1 MNILNKL
8 TVKHLKMNKKRTI
21 VTIVGVILSTA
32 LMVGIGLL
40 FSTLRDNSL
49 ESTKLYSGDYH
60 AAFTSVNADKLK
72 ILEKNTQIESYFI
85 SHKLG
90 YSKIDELE
98 NNFKPYIK
106 VMEVNDDY
114 FNELTLVKGRLPKN
128 KQEIV
133 ISKHLISDNGLKY
146 QIGDELNLNVGT
158 RYLAD
163 GKLELYYTEG
173 EELVDT
179 QEQKYK
185 IVGVVERDVYES
197 YSDPGYSVFTLNN
210 NFSSDNLNVHVK
222 YKNVSKTYDLSFKIA
237 KNLGLE
243 VTMED
248 GNKTCRDIQ
257 YNDALLTFYGVSR
270 YDNMMRG
277 MGAVL
282 AIILTLISIGCII
295 VIYNSFAISVME
307 RKKQFGLFSSIGATK
322 KQLQHTVFYEAFIV
336 GIIGIPIGIIS
347 GIVGIGT
354 VLLIINKLLPASV
367 FPVALR
373 LSVYPLFIIIPILFM
388 IVVIIA
394 SAFIPAH
401 RASKITPIEAIRL
414 NDDIKIKNK
423 KLKTPRFIR
432 KLFGVEGEIALKNI
446 KRNKKKYRITIA
458 SLFISIVLFVS
469 FSSFLFYAF
478 EGADNYLGTIDYDL
492 SISDIQDDDIIETI
506 RKHEQV
512 EKSAIISHAVPYT
525 TLNYKNYYTDNYK
538 KLQNNDDTL
547 LNVIIA
553 VLDDKSFANYL
564 KEIGAK
570 KSKPVIFNRYK
581 TIQYSDSSR
590 KAYDVK
596 RFADNVKFEIPICSV
611 SNMAEM
617 DESYD
622 YTNDKY
628 NVKPEYDCY
637 SKITDYY
644 VSDVVGF
651 PLEAY
656 SMTDDMVIIMSN
668 TMAKSFKLNDSIYNT
683 TLYIKSSKYDKL
695 DDQINNYID
704 EGKIQDYAYTNVT
717 ESMRLENN
725 LILVVKILVYGF
737 ISLVTLIGV
746 TSVFNTIN
754 TSIALRRK
762 EFAMLRSI
770 GLTPRGFNRILYF
783 ESIFV
788 GLKSLLYALPVSFGV
803 VILLHMAMG
812 NFMEFEK
819 VMIPYKSVLI
829 AVIGVFV
836 IIGIT
841 MAYASKKIKKENILE
856 AIREEN
862 I

>member
-40 FSTLRDNSL
+40 FSTLRDNAL

-60 AAFTSVNADKLK
+60 AAFTSVESDKLK
-72 ILEKNTQIESYFI
+72 ILEKNTQIDSYFI
-85 SHKLG
+85 SHELG
-90 YSKIDELE
+90 YAKLNELE
-98 NNFKPYIK
+98 NNFKPYVK
-106 VMEVNDDY
+106 VMEVNDSY
-114 FNELTLVKGRLPKN
+114 FEELTLIKGRLPKN
-128 KQEIV
+128 DQEVV
-133 ISKHLISDNGLKY
+133 ISNNLIRDNNLKY
-146 QIGDELNLNVGT
+146 QIGSELNLDIGQ
-158 RYLAD
+158 RYLED
-163 GKLELYYTEG
+163 GMLELYYTDG
-173 EELVDT
+173 EKLINVK
-179 QEQKYK
+179 EQQYK
-185 IVGVVERDVYES
+185 IVGIIESDIYES
-197 YSDPGYSVFTLNN
+197 YSDPGYSIFTLNN
-210 NFSSDNLNVHVK
+210 NFNTDNLTIHVK
-222 YKNVSKTYDLSFKIA
+222 YKNISKTYDLSFKIA

-243 VTMED
+243 VTVED
-248 GNKTCRDIQ
+248 GNKTCKDVQ
-257 YNDALLTFYGVSR
+257 YNDSLLAFYGVSR
-270 YDNMMRG
+270 YDNMLRG

-322 KQLQHTVFYEAFIV
+322 KQLQYTVFYEAFIV
-336 GIIGIPIGIIS
+336 GIIGIPIGILS
-347 GIVGIGT
+347 GVIGIGT
-354 VLLIINKLLPASV
+354 VLFVTNKLLPATV

-373 LSVYPLFIIIPILFM
+373 LSAYPLFIIIPIIFM
-388 IVVIIA
+388 IIVIVA

-414 NDDIKIKNK
+414 NDDIKIKNR
-423 KLKTPRFIR
+423 KLKTPKFIR
-432 KLFGVEGEIALKNI
+432 RIFGIEGEIALKNI

-478 EGADNYLGTIDYDL
+478 EGADNYLGTIDYDI
-492 SISDIQDDDIIETI
+492 SISDIEDEEVTETI
-506 RKHEQV
+506 RKNAQV
-512 EKSAIISHAVPYT
+512 EKSTIISHAVPYT
-525 TLNYKNYYTDNYK
+525 TLDYTSYYTDNYK
-538 KLQNNDDTL
+538 KLQDDND
-547 LNVIIA
+547 LNSLTIA
-553 VLDDKSFANYL
+553 ILDNKSFDSYL
-564 KEIGAK
+564 KKIGVK
-570 KSKPVIFNRYK
+570 TEKPIIFNRYK

-590 KAYDVK
+590 KAYDIK
-596 RFADNVKFEIPICSV
+596 RFDSNVKFEIPICSI
-611 SNMAEM
+611 SNIAER

-622 YTNDKY
+622 YVNDKY
-628 NVKPEYDCY
+628 MIEPEYSCY

-644 VSDVVGF
+644 VSDIVVF

-656 SMTDDMVIIMSN
+656 SMSDNMVIIISQ
-668 TMAKSFKLNDSIYNT
+668 TMAENLKLTDDIYNT

-695 DDQINNYID
+695 DTQIKNYID
-704 EGKIQDYAYTNVT
+704 EGKIKEYAYSNVT
-717 ESMRLENN
+717 ESMKLQNN
-725 LILVVKILVYGF
+725 LILVIKILVYGF

-770 GLTPRGFNRILYF
+770 GLTPKGFNKILYF
-783 ESIFV
+783 ESLFV

-803 VILLHMAMG
+803 VVLLHMAMG
-812 NFMEFEK
+812 NFMEFESI
-819 VMIPYKSVLI
+819 MIPYKSVLI

-836 IIGIT
+836 IIGLT
-841 MAYASKKIKKENILE
+841 MAYASRKIKKENILE